1 MKVNK
6 VLYRDTKNGKI
17 AGVCSGFSEYLNV
30 DVSLIRLLWVLFT
43 VFGGAGI
50 FLYIIAALI
59 IPRKPENE
67 VEIIVDVDEEDDNR
81 LKRDMDNAAIFGV
94 CAGIAKHFN
103 MDVSIVRIIFLLLGL
118 YFASGIFLYIV
129 LALILPKN

>member
-17 AGVCSGFSEYLNV
+17 AGVCSGLSEYLDV
-30 DVSLIRLLWVLFT
+30 DVSLIRLIWIIFT
-43 VFGGAGI
+43 IFGGAGI
-50 FLYIIAALI
+50 FLYILAALI

-67 VEIIVDVDEEDDNR
+67 VEVIVDEEDDNR
-81 LKRDMDNAAIFGV
+81 LTRDMDNAVIFGV

-103 MDVSIVRIIFLLLGL
+103 MDVSIVRIIFLLMGL
-118 YFASGIFLYIV
+118 YFAAGIFLYIV

>member
-1 MKVNK
+1 MKANK
-6 VLYRDTKNGKI
+6 VLYRDTKNAKI

-30 DVSLIRLLWVLFT
+30 DVSLIRLIWVIFT
-43 VFGGAGI
+43 IFGGAGI

-59 IPRKPENE
+59 IPRKFENK
-67 VEIIVDVDEEDDNR
+67 VDILIDEDDNR
-81 LKRDMDNAAIFGV
+81 LAKNMGNAVLSGV

-103 MDVSIVRIIFLLLGL
+103 MDVSIVRIVFLLLGL
-118 YFASGIFLYIV
+118 YFAAGVFLYIV

>member
-1 MKVNK
+1 
-6 VLYRDTKNGKI
+6 
-17 AGVCSGFSEYLNV
+17 EYLDV
-30 DVSLIRLLWVLFT
+30 DVSLIRLIWIIFT
-43 VFGGAGI
+43 IFGGAGI

-67 VEIIVDVDEEDDNR
+67 VEIIVDEEDDNR
-81 LKRDMDNAAIFGV
+81 LTRDMDNAVIFGV

-103 MDVSIVRIIFLLLGL
+103 MDVSIVRIIFLLMGL
-118 YFASGIFLYIV
+118 YFAAGIFLYIV

>member
-17 AGVCSGFSEYLNV
+17 AGVCSGLSEYLDV
-30 DVSLIRLLWVLFT
+30 DVSLIRLIWIIFT
-43 VFGGAGI
+43 IFGGAGI

-67 VEIIVDVDEEDDNR
+67 VEIIVDEEDDNR
-81 LKRDMDNAAIFGV
+81 LTRDMDNAVIFGV
-94 CAGIAKHFN
+94 CAGIAKHFK
-103 MDVSIVRIIFLLLGL
+103 MDVSVVRIIFLLMGL

>member
-17 AGVCSGFSEYLNV
+17 AGVCSGLSEYLDV
-30 DVSLIRLLWVLFT
+30 DVSLIRLIWIIFT
-43 VFGGAGI
+43 IFGGAGI
-50 FLYIIAALI
+50 FLYILAALI

-67 VEIIVDVDEEDDNR
+67 VEVIVDEEDDNR
-81 LKRDMDNAAIFGV
+81 LTRDMDNAVIFGV

-103 MDVSIVRIIFLLLGL
+103 MDVSIVRIIFLLMGL

>member
-17 AGVCSGFSEYLNV
+17 AGVCSGLSEYLDV
-30 DVSLIRLLWVLFT
+30 DVSLIRLIWIIFT
-43 VFGGAGI
+43 IFGGAGI

-67 VEIIVDVDEEDDNR
+67 VEIIVDEEDDNR
-81 LKRDMDNAAIFGV
+81 LTRDMDNAVIFGV
-94 CAGIAKHFN
+94 CAGIAKHFK
-103 MDVSIVRIIFLLLGL
+103 MDVSVVQIIFLLMGL